1 MARDIYL
8 VTKQETGR
16 LEVIG
21 RKENNNVLSE
31 EIVKNETEE
40 LLSDFLYFFYLEGKE
55 GHQHLTSITRGCP
68 YIT

>member
-31 EIVKNETEE
+31 EIANIARIANAVQVT
-40 LLSDFLYFFYLEGKE
+40 
-55 GHQHLTSITRGCP
+55 I
-68 YIT
+68 